1 MENLKFIF
9 FLSFFYSFK
18 SIFTDII
25 GNKRRIMQEFI
36 ILCLRVLK
44 SKNVLED
51 LNTFDLPTVLI
62 ECYI

>member
-18 SIFTDII
+18 SVFTDII

-36 ILCLRVLK
+36 ILCLRVFK

-62 ECYI
+62 EC